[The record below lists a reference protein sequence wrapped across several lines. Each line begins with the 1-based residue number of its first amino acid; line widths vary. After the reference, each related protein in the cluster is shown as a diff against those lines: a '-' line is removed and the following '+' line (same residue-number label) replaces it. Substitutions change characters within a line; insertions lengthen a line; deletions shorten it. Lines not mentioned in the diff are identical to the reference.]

1 MKRTITVVILI
12 LCAVF
17 ALSNM
22 LNRYT
27 SKEQAEETVSEA
39 TSYIADTI
47 DVKQVDN
54 NERTDII
61 TSYTIHDTPDTIVVD
76 RVEYSLT
83 AVKTIVKKNGTVC
96 REVSK
101 KAIKGVYSII
111 VNLPH
116 EDGAEYIVGIELEY
130 TSKDTTQI
138 QHLYKEYIP
147 QKQ

>member
-1 MKRTITVVILI
+1 MKRTITIVILA

-22 LNRYT
+22 LNYFT
-27 SKEQAEETVSEA
+27 SKLQAEETSSEA
-39 TSYIADTI
+39 YSYIADTI

-61 TSYTIHDTPDTIVVD
+61 TSYTVKDTPDTIVVD

-83 AVKTIVKKNGTVC
+83 AVKTIVKKNDTVC
-96 REVSK
+96 RDVSK
-101 KAIKGVYSII
+101 KAISGVYSII

-116 EDGAEYIVGIELEY
+116 EDGAEYVVGIELEY
-130 TSKDTTQI
+130 TSKDTTQTR
-138 QHLYKEYIP
+138 HLYKEYIP
-147 QKQ
+147 QK